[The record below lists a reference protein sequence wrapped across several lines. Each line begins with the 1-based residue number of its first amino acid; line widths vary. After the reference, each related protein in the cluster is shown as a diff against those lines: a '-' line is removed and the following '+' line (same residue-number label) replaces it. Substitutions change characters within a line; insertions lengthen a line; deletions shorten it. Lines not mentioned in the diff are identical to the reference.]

1 MTVLS
6 QSNFYEVMNWVYGEW
21 PVFSTAVVL
30 IEEDERDLF
39 RYVPWE
45 IGSYAIADD
54 ARGNPTALSR
64 RFTMTVRQLVERFG
78 TRANGTIDTSVFSR
92 PTRDLIAAGQ
102 WERPI
107 EVAHLIAPN
116 DEHRPGSKLGRYLP
130 FASRYWEYGS
140 KDEDNGGYLAREGYH
155 EWPAMVFRWARL
167 ASDPWGTAAPG
178 YLTLGAVKSAQAMES
193 DLLMMVETSVKPA
206 LQVPTGLVNASL
218 LPAAINKV
226 DMRPGVAASPIH
238 KTEPM
243 AIQQARD
250 SQDRLNE
257 RLYALWYT
265 RLILSSNATDTARR
279 GASTQPR
286 TAREIEEISAEKY
299 QILGPVV
306 EAAAPAFRA
315 GSDREFGIL
324 QRRGM
329 LPPPPPEIEG
339 MPLAIE
345 YTSSLGIAQRS
356 VGLASL
362 VQYGMTQAELFR
374 ATQDPA
380 VLMRTNWSE
389 LAQAIGDRS
398 GLPPKVQRSD
408 DEVQEMLDAQAAAV
422 AAQQQA
428 EQRAL
433 EAKTVRDL
441 GAAPMGEDTAL
452 TRVTESGAFGA
463 AR

>member
-1 MTVLS
+1 
-6 QSNFYEVMNWVYGEW
+6 
-21 PVFSTAVVL
+21 
-30 IEEDERDLF
+30 
-39 RYVPWE
+39 
-45 IGSYAIADD
+45 
-54 ARGNPTALSR
+54 
-64 RFTMTVRQLVERFG
+64 
-78 TRANGTIDTSVFSR
+78 
-92 PTRDLIAAGQ
+92 
-102 WERPI
+102 
-107 EVAHLIAPN
+107 
-116 DEHRPGSKLGRYLP
+116 
-130 FASRYWEYGS
+130 
-140 KDEDNGGYLAREGYH
+140 
-155 EWPAMVFRWARL
+155 
-167 ASDPWGTAAPG
+167 
-178 YLTLGAVKSAQAMES
+178 
-193 DLLMMVETSVKPA
+193 
-206 LQVPTGLVNASL
+206 
-218 LPAAINKV
+218 
-226 DMRPGVAASPIH
+226 
-238 KTEPM
+238 
-243 AIQQARD
+243 
-250 SQDRLNE
+250 
-257 RLYALWYT
+257 
-265 RLILSSNATDTARR
+265 
-279 GASTQPR
+279 
-286 TAREIEEISAEKY
+286 
-299 QILGPVV
+299 
-306 EAAAPAFRA
+306 
-315 GSDREFGIL
+315 
-324 QRRGM
+324 M

-408 DEVQEMLDAQAAAV
+408 DEVQEMLDAQAQAV